1 MYTYPDGLL
10 FWTRGP
16 HSTASKDWKD
26 RANFITD
33 YFFTHVQ
40 TKLQLTTSELR
51 NLMKQQGD
59 AIFNANSCPIRA
71 HFHAN

>member
-16 HSTASKDWKD
+16 HSTDSKDWKD

-40 TKLQLTTSELR
+40 AHNRPSHL
-51 NLMKQQGD
+51 NLYP
-59 AIFNANSCPIRA
+59 NLYPNP
-71 HFHAN
+71 NP